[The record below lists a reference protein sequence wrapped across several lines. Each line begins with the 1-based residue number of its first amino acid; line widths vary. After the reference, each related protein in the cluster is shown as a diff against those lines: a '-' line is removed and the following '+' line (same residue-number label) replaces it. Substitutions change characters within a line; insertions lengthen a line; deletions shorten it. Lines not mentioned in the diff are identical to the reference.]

1 MILADAIVTCLRELN
16 LRYMFG
22 VSGANIEHVHDAVF
36 RLGKIDNVEHGQA
49 QNSFATVMTKS
60 EYGAAFMADARARTH
75 NTLGVCCATSGGGM
89 MNLAVGIAESYA
101 HSVPVLALVG
111 QPPIAQEGRG
121 SFQDS
126 SGIGATV
133 NALAMWQAISKFS
146 CKIETA
152 EQFWPLFLSALS
164 QPFSGRHGPSVM
176 LLPRDVMGLDVGE
189 IPKDF
194 LSSIS
199 FKSDVQDSEKNINDV
214 WDRLS
219 KAKNPVL
226 ILGSGVAR
234 HNAEKAART
243 FVESSNI
250 RVVSTLS
257 CPGIFANDD
266 KHYLGMIG
274 VAGHPSAHSFIEEK
288 ADFILSIGTQ
298 LRAMTRATL
307 ECALTEKILC
317 MVNSDFQELDESLNP
332 CMLLKSEAS
341 IFFDA
346 LNKKQETSP
355 LTFSVDDTLNPV
367 TCFTPQKIQYQ
378 QLVDAASTDV
388 QRDGLTQSAA
398 LTVVNQYL
406 PEKGHI
412 LFDAGNCAAAAA
424 HFLKIPPN
432 VSTNIALGM
441 GGMGYAIAGAI
452 GAQLGESKPSR
463 TTVLCGDGAFMM
475 TGLEIHTAVDLQLPI
490 LWIVFNNNMH
500 GMCVTRQQ
508 LYFSGRIEG
517 NTYGSVDIATI
528 SKGFGGKDRIWAKTA
543 TSLTELDALLD
554 EYVSRRAHIPGVL
567 ELKITEEELPPFM
580 PFVTADAEIQNA
592 W

>member
-1 MILADAIVTCLRELN
+1 MILADAIVTCLRELD

-36 RLGKIDNVEHGQA
+36 RLGQQGKGQHG
-49 QNSFATVMTKS
+49 FETVMTKS

-101 HSVPVLALVG
+101 HAVPVLALVG

-126 SGIGATV
+126 SGIGTTV

-146 CKIETA
+146 CKIESA
-152 EQFWPLFLSALS
+152 DQFWPLFLEALA

-176 LLPRDVMGLDVGE
+176 LLPRDVMGLEVGD
-189 IPKDF
+189 IPKFF
-194 LSSIS
+194 LSSIPLE
-199 FKSDVQDSEKNINDV
+199 SDVQDSEQNINEV
-214 WDRLS
+214 WKRLS
-219 KAKNPVL
+219 RAENPVL

-234 HNAEKAART
+234 HNAENAARA

-257 CPGIFANDD
+257 CPGIFSNDD
-266 KHYLGMIG
+266 KRYMGMIG

-288 ADFILSIGTQ
+288 ADFILSVGTQ

-307 ECALTEKILC
+307 ESALTEKSLV

-332 CMLLKSEAS
+332 CTLLKSDAS
-341 IFFDA
+341 VFFDA
-346 LNKKQETSP
+346 LNEKQEASP
-355 LTFSVDDTLNPV
+355 LQFFVDDVLSPV
-367 TCFTPQKIQYQ
+367 TCFAPQKIQYQ
-378 QLVDAASTDV
+378 QLVDDALANV
-388 QRDGLTQSAA
+388 RCNGLTQSAA

-452 GAQLGESKPSR
+452 GAQLGESEPSR

-528 SKGFGGKDRIWAKTA
+528 SKGFGGEERIWAKTA

-580 PFVTADAEIQNA
+580 PFVTPDAEVQKA

>member
-1 MILADAIVTCLRELN
+1 MILSDAIVTCLRELN

-22 VSGANIEHVHDAVF
+22 VSGANIEHIHDSVF
-36 RLGKIDNVEHGQA
+36 RLGQQGNDQRGFQ
-49 QNSFATVMTKS
+49 TVMTKS

-75 NTLGVCCATSGGGM
+75 KTLGVCCATSGGGM

-101 HSVPVLALVG
+101 HAVPVLALVG

-133 NALAMWQAISKFS
+133 NALAMWQAISKFA
-146 CKIETA
+146 CKFETA
-152 EQFWPLFLSALS
+152 DQFWSLFFAALS

-176 LLPRDVMGLDVGE
+176 LLPRDIMGLEVGE
-189 IPKDF
+189 IPSGF

-199 FKSDVQDSEKNINDV
+199 FESDVNDSENDINGV
-214 WDRLS
+214 WDLLS

-234 HNAEKAART
+234 HNAEKTARA

-250 RVVSTLS
+250 RVVSTLA

-266 KHYLGMIG
+266 KRYLGMIG
-274 VAGHPSAHSFIEEK
+274 VAGHPSAHSYIEEK
-288 ADFILSIGTQ
+288 ADFILSVGTQ

-307 ECALTEKILC
+307 ECALTEKSLC

-341 IFFDA
+341 MFFDA
-346 LNKKQETSP
+346 LNEKQEISP
-355 LTFSVDDTLNPV
+355 LKFSVDEVFHPV

-378 QLVDAASTDV
+378 QLVDTASTNV
-388 QRDGLTQSAA
+388 KHNGLTQSAA
-398 LTVVNQYL
+398 LTIVNQYL
-406 PEKGHI
+406 PEQGHI

-424 HFLKIPPN
+424 HFLKIPLN

-463 TTVLCGDGAFMM
+463 TMVLCGDGAFMM

-517 NTYGSVDIATI
+517 NTYGNVDIATI

-543 TSLTELDALLD
+543 TSLTELDVLLD
-554 EYVSRRAHIPGVL
+554 EYISRKAHMPGVL
-567 ELKITEEELPPFM
+567 ELKIVEEELPPFM
-580 PFVTADAEIQNA
+580 PFVTKKATIQKA